1 MHADSVQS
9 QLVSVLFSFALIAS
23 SCSILRNLRIAFFLT
38 IQNENSSSL
47 SQIIINYSEIV
58 DLNQMHHVKPLVS
71 WLRRY
76 VASRHISKPPLSPL
90 TKLYPFVNRLIQSF
104 NQRAPDDHL
113 AHVEE
118 LCVKAVISSKVVTE
132 VLTFQLRCVYVLK
145 YTN

>member
-1 MHADSVQS
+1 
-9 QLVSVLFSFALIAS
+9 
-23 SCSILRNLRIAFFLT
+23 
-38 IQNENSSSL
+38 
-47 SQIIINYSEIV
+47 
-58 DLNQMHHVKPLVS
+58 MHHVKPLVS
-71 WLRRY
+71 LLRRH

-90 TKLYPFVNRLIQSF
+90 IKLYPFVNWLIQSF

-118 LCVKAVISSKVVTE
+118 LWVKAVISSEVITE